1 MFSGL
6 EIQIRA
12 ANTINKQ
19 KMWYL
24 GKQATQFQNKILN
37 QCISNR
43 LKHSLLN
50 QYFDNLVI
58 RHVMILVEMMWSQ
71 FQKYKEIGA
80 FGSKYSLTVLR
91 VFLQQPF
98 SVFYILY
105 RLPQSKHH
113 AMKNGILYFLLFSSD
128 HLLALNSL
136 FNQLKFTLSTNYS
149 SIFLLYF

>member
-50 QYFDNLVI
+50 
-58 RHVMILVEMMWSQ
+58 
-71 FQKYKEIGA
+71 
-80 FGSKYSLTVLR
+80 
-91 VFLQQPF
+91 
-98 SVFYILY
+98 
-105 RLPQSKHH
+105 
-113 AMKNGILYFLLFSSD
+113 
-128 HLLALNSL
+128 
-136 FNQLKFTLSTNYS
+136 
-149 SIFLLYF
+149 

>member
-58 RHVMILVEMMWSQ
+58 RHVDFGGNDVVTISRVQGDWCVWVQIQSHS
-71 FQKYKEIGA
+71 FASVPTVA
-80 FGSKYSLTVLR
+80 FFG
-91 VFLQQPF
+91 FLYFIPPATIKTSCNEKRN
-98 SVFYILY
+98 SVFPLIFIGPLIGF
-105 RLPQSKHH
+105 K
-113 AMKNGILYFLLFSSD
+113 LL
-128 HLLALNSL
+128 
-136 FNQLKFTLSTNYS
+136 
-149 SIFLLYF
+149 I